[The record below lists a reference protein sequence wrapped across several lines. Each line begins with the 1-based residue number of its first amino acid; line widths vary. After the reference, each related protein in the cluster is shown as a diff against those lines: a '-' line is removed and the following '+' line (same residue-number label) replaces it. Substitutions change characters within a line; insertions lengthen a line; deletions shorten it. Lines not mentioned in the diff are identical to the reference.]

1 MKSERFMSNRKLF
14 IVLCSILFTLFLLS
28 GQSIAKTA
36 KELDASADAASASE
50 SPKSKTTQ
58 GVQWESKPDPMDTV
72 KKGADSVK
80 KGAVN
85 VLDSMEGKTVSMK
98 TYVGSI
104 VGVIIL
110 MMLAR
115 CGG

>member
-1 MKSERFMSNRKLF
+1 MSEDNKN
-14 IVLCSILFTLFLLS
+14 
-28 GQSIAKTA
+28 QAEDTA
-36 KELDASADAASASE
+36 ADTAADAGADESSASE
-50 SPKSKTTQ
+50 SAKSKTTE
-58 GVQWESKPDPMDTV
+58 GVQWEAKPDPMESV

-80 KGAVN
+80 KGAN
-85 VLDSMEGKTVSMK
+85 TVLDSMEGKTVSMK

-104 VGVIIL
+104 IAVIIL

>member
-1 MKSERFMSNRKLF
+1 MSEHQKD
-14 IVLCSILFTLFLLS
+14 
-28 GQSIAKTA
+28 KTDNA
-36 KELDASADAASASE
+36 AADDAPEASE
-50 SPKSKTTQ
+50 PGAGTTGGHESAKSKTTT
-58 GVQWESKPDPMDTV
+58 GVQWEQKPDPMESV

-80 KGAVN
+80 KGANN

-104 VGVIIL
+104 IGVIIL

-115 CGG
+115 CGS

>member
-1 MKSERFMSNRKLF
+1 MSEDKKDQAADEA
-14 IVLCSILFTLFLLS
+14 T
-28 GQSIAKTA
+28 
-36 KELDASADAASASE
+36 DAASEAAEAGADETAASE
-50 SPKSKTTQ
+50 SAKSKTTQ
-58 GVQWESKPDPMDTV
+58 GVQWETKPDPMDSV

-80 KGAVN
+80 KGATT

-104 VGVIIL
+104 IAVIIL